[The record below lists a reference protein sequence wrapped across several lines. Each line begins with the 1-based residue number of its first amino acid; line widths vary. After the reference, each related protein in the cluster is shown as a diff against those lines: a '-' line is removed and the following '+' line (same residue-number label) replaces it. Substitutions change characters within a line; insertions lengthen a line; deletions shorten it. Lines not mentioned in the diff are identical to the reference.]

1 MLALKQ
7 IFSNVR
13 IKKSNEEKL
22 KKSQNY
28 QKRKSIFDKIGKYK
42 EQRKEEKRAREK
54 EKSKKSSLVLD
65 ATFQTLVKSVVTSA
79 ILKYWYG
86 LVKVKITNILLSK
99 ADGILLVSYA
109 SSIFY
114 F

>member
-22 KKSQNY
+22 KNSQNY

-42 EQRKEEKRAREK
+42 EQRKEEKKAREK
-54 EKSKKSSLVLD
+54 EKSKKSSPVLD

-79 ILKYWYG
+79 ISNKHNPSKNNKY
-86 LVKVKITNILLSK
+86 LTFQS
-99 ADGILLVSYA
+99 
-109 SSIFY
+109 
-114 F
+114 